1 MTGDAGSM
9 PAGGMTAAVGCGG
22 VDVTHGEREMVSGH
36 ENHDDDECPRCK
48 LRRMLTR
55 ALTGRHRKR
64 FASLL
69 RYQLEDAT
77 RMVKAVGE
85 IATVEAKDSFQH
97 SKNSILVDTAVE
109 ELILA
114 CDRVY
119 QVADGDENAP
129 AGTMPAGRYWVG
141 DLCYVLDAEDWS
153 HLPCG
158 DGLYEL
164 ADGRT
169 IAKFS
174 TVHGDGT
181 YGDDIGNEYAVDS
194 GTIGC
199 ILAGDIRKPDA
210 WTSGGAFVTSA
221 TSFAPRRLMP
231 SGADAGVL
239 LLAGVRVH
247 LDDDDE

>member
-1 MTGDAGSM
+1 
-9 PAGGMTAAVGCGG
+9 
-22 VDVTHGEREMVSGH
+22 MVSGH
-36 ENHDDDECPRCK
+36 ENHGDDECPRCK
-48 LRRMLTR
+48 LRRMLAR
-55 ALTGRHRKR
+55 SLTGRHRKR

-77 RMVKAVGE
+77 RMVMAVGKT
-85 IATVEAKDSFQH
+85 ATVDAGDSFQH
-97 SKNSILVDTAVE
+97 LGDSILVDKTVE
-109 ELILA
+109 ELILV

-119 QVADGDENAP
+119 QVADGDEPSP

-153 HLPCG
+153 QLPHPG
-158 DGLYEL
+158 DGLFEL
-164 ADGRT
+164 PDGRT
-169 IAKFS
+169 VAKFS

-181 YGDDIGNEYAVDS
+181 YGDDFGNEYAVDS

-199 ILAGDIRKPDA
+199 ILSGDIRRADA

-221 TSFAPRRLMP
+221 SSFAPRRLMP
-231 SGADAGVL
+231 SGADAGAL
-239 LLAGVRVH
+239 LLAGVRVR